1 MLRTITFS
9 LVILAIISILMLMHL
24 YVYRRIITL
33 FALSKAEWL
42 FTAFLLM
49 ALSFPLAMFLSR
61 TVDGPLI
68 RVFYGLAATWLGFVF
83 LGLMIFGVLHLTQ
96 LLFRLAGHLLMPMA
110 LGWASIALTILI
122 GIYGLVNASVVRT
135 TEATIGLDKMKE
147 PKVTIALLTDIHV
160 GAVYGPKYLQK
171 IVNRT
176 NALNPDLVVIAG
188 DLFDGSAKPA
198 YGMVQP
204 LENLKAP
211 AFFVTGNHEVYEGVD
226 ITTGLVARTG
236 VKVLRNEITEF
247 RGLQIVGIEAPSRES
262 RKNTGI
268 EGISEQLDKTL
279 PVLLLYH
286 IPLGLEQ
293 AKAAGVDLQLSGH
306 THNGQLFPFNLIM
319 PLIYRFYK
327 GLGREVKEAYV
338 RSNPGA
344 MIQGE
349 PPEGM
354 KEQDDFFI
362 YVSQGVGTWG
372 PPMRIGTR
380 SEIIKINLIPA
391 VP

>member
-1 MLRTITFS
+1 MLRTFIFS
-9 LVILAIISILMLMHL
+9 LIILAIISILLLMHF
-24 YVYRRIITL
+24 YVYRRIVAL
-33 FALSKAEWL
+33 FALPKTGWL
-42 FTAFLLM
+42 FTAFLLL

-68 RVFYGLAATWLGFVF
+68 RGFYGLAATWLSFVF
-83 LGLMIFGVLHLTQ
+83 LGLMLFGVLHLTQ
-96 LLFRLAGHLLMPMA
+96 LLFRLADHPLPQIT

-122 GIYGLVNASVVRT
+122 GIYGLVNASVVRI

-171 IVNRT
+171 NVDRT

-188 DLFDGSAKPA
+188 DLFDGSAKPG

-204 LENLKAP
+204 LENLIVP

-226 ITTGLVARTG
+226 ITTELVARTG

-247 RGLQIVGIEAPSRES
+247 RGLQIVGIDAPSRES
-262 RKNTGI
+262 RKNPGI
-268 EGISEQLDKTL
+268 EDISAQLNKTL

-306 THNGQLFPFNLIM
+306 THNGQLFPFNLLM
-319 PLIYRFYK
+319 PLFYRFYR
-327 GLGREVKEAYV
+327 GHGRD
-338 RSNPGA
+338 GGF
-344 MIQGE
+344 Q
-349 PPEGM
+349 
-354 KEQDDFFI
+354 I
-362 YVSQGVGTWG
+362 YVSQGVSTWG

-380 SEIIKINLIPA
+380 SEIIKINLVPA
-391 VP
+391 IK